1 MTKGQALARKTHF
14 NEVDLSRKIEVEG
27 KPLPISEAT
36 AEEFD
41 IWIYQ
46 ILGKMYKQPGHIQ
59 NRYETSFDYDWSY
72 PHYRIIALNEM
83 YALNLGRVRACP
95 SKPKIPLF
103 AEEKEQVNVT
113 L

>member
-14 NEVDLSRKIEVEG
+14 NEVDLSRKILVEG
-27 KPLPISEAT
+27 EIRTVGEVT

-46 ILGKMYKQPGHIQ
+46 ILKKMYEKQGYLL
-59 NRYETSFDYDWSY
+59 NRYEASFDYDWSY
-72 PHYRIIALNEM
+72 PYYRIIALNEM
-83 YALNLGRVRACP
+83 HALNLGRVRACP

-103 AEEKEQVNVT
+103 AEEEQADVT